1 MLHPFGISGH
11 IPPINKHPENT
22 VGALDARSGV
32 WGEHSYARVRSGAA
46 AGAVRVL
53 LAPPERG
60 PAPALLDVESVD
72 RAPVAPGEDDPPDPP
87 FGSESDSAGDDD
99 DDEDWEARVASGAP
113 HADHAR
119 LAADAIEALRRVR
132 LARLARGRRD
142 ERAAI
147 AAEAARLR
155 RALAP
160 LWLWAGAGAAEAR
173 PGPWLH
179 ATLEAYAPVSVR
191 REYARLVAEL
201 RRAAPRLAERL
212 TGAGRVGEVGRA
224 PAPPRVGAAAPGP
237 WVAWAGGGRWAGAGA
252 LGGRVH
258 VRALGGEGAP
268 TAAPDV
274 WCAAVAGSVRAAF
287 ADVLAEAGDR
297 PVIVGGCGWGA
308 SVARALLSGSGAG
321 KNVRGALLLG
331 PALLTA
337 EGSREPPAPR
347 DHTRVLMVVGERA
360 PHSGRARACAD
371 LLPGVTGVT
380 GTGGGA
386 APARVLVV
394 AGADDQLRLPALTLR
409 RKGLTQ
415 RALDAAIVEECVRW
429 IHDACDA
436 CDAPEPSAHT
446 HTDLHADTFISTI
459 GMSHAL
465 HIHICR

>member
-1 MLHPFGISGH
+1 MVMVTEDESPRGGGARTHESGEEARESDTPTLHERLVAYVH
-11 IPPINKHPENT
+11 
-22 VGALDARSGV
+22 ALDFSNDARSGV

-160 LWLWAGAGAAEAR
+160 LWLRAGAAEAR

-212 TGAGRVGEVGRA
+212 TGVGGEVGARA
-224 PAPPRVGAAAPGP
+224 GPAAGGGAAPGP
-237 WVAWAGGGRWAGAGA
+237 WVAWAGGGRWAGRARWAG
-252 LGGRVH
+252 GCTCGRWAG
-258 VRALGGEGAP
+258 RARPRRRPTSGCAPSPASGAP
-268 TAAPDV
+268 PSRTSSAKPGCHACDV
-274 WCAAVAGSVRAAF
+274 IDRDRS
-287 ADVLAEAGDR
+287 GD
-297 PVIVGGCGWGA
+297 
-308 SVARALLSGSGAG
+308 SGSGGVRVGPSVGRGPVERQAG
-321 KNVRGALLLG
+321 RVKNVRGALAPRARAADGRGLAG
-331 PALLTA
+331 D
-337 EGSREPPAPR
+337 PAPR
-347 DHTRVLMVVGERA
+347 DHTRVSLVGG
-360 PHSGRARACAD
+360 SGRRTQGPRGAC
-371 LLPGVTGVT
+371 G
-380 GTGGGA
+380 
-386 APARVLVV
+386 
-394 AGADDQLRLPALTLR
+394 R
-409 RKGLTQ
+409 R
-415 RALDAAIVEECVRW
+415 
-429 IHDACDA
+429 
-436 CDAPEPSAHT
+436 PS
-446 HTDLHADTFISTI
+446 
-459 GMSHAL
+459 
-465 HIHICR
+465 